1 MDLHRS
7 NPFGT
12 FTSLSDDIDTPEAWY
27 VLFLLCHCM
36 YKNIFI
42 RLSNDA
48 KHESSLL
55 YTRRRDIHSVGIVFL
70 QMLLGLDVM
79 QKFDDVHEAL
89 RSCTSTN
96 PLLYFMVLIPMRP

>member
-1 MDLHRS
+1 
-7 NPFGT
+7 
-12 FTSLSDDIDTPEAWY
+12 
-27 VLFLLCHCM
+27 
-36 YKNIFI
+36 
-42 RLSNDA
+42 
-48 KHESSLL
+48 LL

>member
-1 MDLHRS
+1 MTLTH
-7 NPFGT
+7 PKLG
-12 FTSLSDDIDTPEAWY
+12 
-27 VLFLLCHCM
+27 M
-36 YKNIFI
+36 YFSSCATACIKYIFI

-96 PLLYFMVLIPMRP
+96 PLLYFMVLIPMRS